1 VKLPNAEAVEIELRK
16 VQDYLLSAE
25 HPTGR
30 HKARFFAAL
39 GFPQTSTPQFIL
51 ELRRIAATEA
61 VLSVEDTQ
69 FGRKYTVVG
78 QLKGPIATASIRTI
92 WIKERGRPF
101 VRLVTVVPRA
111 S

>member
-1 VKLPNAEAVEIELRK
+1 VKLPNPDAVEIELRK
-16 VQDYLLSAE
+16 VQGYLLSAK

-30 HKARFFAAL
+30 HRARFFAAL
-39 GFPQTSTPQFIL
+39 GFQQTSTPDFIL
-51 ELRRIAATEA
+51 ELRRIAATED
-61 VLSVEDTQ
+61 VLSVEETE
-69 FGRKYTVVG
+69 FGRKYTIVG

-92 WIKERGRPF
+92 WIKERGRPL